1 MCMDWKILRKICKAV
16 LNIKT
21 EVALKITSEQ
31 LRFTESLI
39 LKARWKEPALL
50 RIAIIYFMLSRT
62 VSVNQ

>member
-21 EVALKITSEQ
+21 EVVLKITSEQ

-50 RIAIIYFMLSRT
+50 RIAIIYFM
-62 VSVNQ
+62 